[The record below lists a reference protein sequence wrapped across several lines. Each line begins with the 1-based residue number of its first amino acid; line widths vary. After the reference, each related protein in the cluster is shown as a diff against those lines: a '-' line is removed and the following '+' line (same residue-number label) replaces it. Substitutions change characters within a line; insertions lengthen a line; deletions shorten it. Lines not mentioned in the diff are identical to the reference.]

1 MQKLKNLK
9 KEARR
14 KPGNLMIKEILK
26 NWDILMNKSFMIGD
40 KISDK
45 MCAEKSDLYFEF
57 AKDNFYYQ
65 ARSIVKKG

>member
-1 MQKLKNLK
+1 
-9 KEARR
+9 
-14 KPGNLMIKEILK
+14 MIKEILK
-26 NWDILMNKSFMIGD
+26 HWDILINKSFMIGD